1 MASLMRPTT
10 LLRQTALASRS
21 AAFARPAAVRAAAF
35 QTSSRK
41 SAILPAGPQVIQG
54 GVNDPAPIPTPSAAH
69 GSYHWAFERLVAAG
83 LVPLTIAPFA
93 AGSLNPTLDAIF
105 CGTLLI
111 HSHMGFQQVVIDY
124 IPQKGWPKLRKGA
137 TWLLNLVTLM
147 VGVGLYEFET
157 NDVGITEG
165 VKRVWT
171 AKAGTE

>member
-1 MASLMRPTT
+1 MGGTESHITTTLASLMRPTT

-41 SAILPAGPQVIQG
+41 SAILPPGPQVIQG
-54 GVNDPAPIPTPSAAH
+54 GVNDP
-69 GSYHWAFERLVAAG
+69 AG

-137 TWLLNLVTLM
+137 MWLLNLATLT

-157 NDVGITEG
+157 N
-165 VKRVWT
+165 
-171 AKAGTE
+171 